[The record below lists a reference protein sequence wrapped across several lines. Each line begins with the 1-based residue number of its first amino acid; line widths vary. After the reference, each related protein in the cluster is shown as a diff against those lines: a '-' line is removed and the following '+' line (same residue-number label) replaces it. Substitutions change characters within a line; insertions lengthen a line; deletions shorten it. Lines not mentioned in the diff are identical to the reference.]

1 MKTVY
6 SFLFAG
12 FVLLLL
18 GCKGHIKTITVSA
31 KDGGVTFVK
40 TNSQGKI
47 DTTPQRHQ
55 QYLTKSDNL
64 TIEVTGLTP
73 NQTATIKATQS
84 YQAITSEPQLK
95 NPLSELPNTPS
106 SEINEEAEE
115 KLKTS
120 EDLKDAT
127 ISQLKT
133 DELELTSLKAEK
145 QGLMSDSANRSK
157 TTEKQKK
164 LDEKIAE
171 KQSEIDKENKSL
183 LSQKRMI
190 DSLTILTKFN
200 LGSQLYSE
208 YYTSL
213 FSSTTKEILN
223 SRIVDLEKEIVGF
236 YASIDS
242 MDIVRFP
249 SLNGSYRTMCVE
261 LNDLKNHL
269 VNFSFTQKLEIFP
282 YKERVDITVDL
293 NTTKVSAKSGS
304 TENTP
309 VTSRIYTG
317 EFITRRSFKMLV
329 SAGFHTLISDGANVR
344 NFANHDSTIVDRKG
358 INVVPSFGTYLHAT
372 WRVQDALIGFGLGTG
387 IPFSSDSGNDLT
399 PNFSLFGTTMFQT
412 DAGRMG
418 FNIGVGLRKVNYLSP
433 GYSVGDAISSDVTV
447 IPTYGRW
454 RPTLMVGVS
463 YTIPEKEA
471 N

>member
-40 TNSQGKI
+40 TSSQGKI
-47 DTTPQRHQ
+47 DITPQRHQ

-95 NPLSELPNTPS
+95 NPLSDLPATS
-106 SEINEEAEE
+106 STEPTEGVDQDEENA
-115 KLKTS
+115 S
-120 EDLKDAT
+120 EDVDTTEQNVVAKREKVAQFNKENRTFLDNPSTPENVKTKMDYDKMRKDLA
-127 ISQLKT
+127 K
-133 DELELTSLKAEK
+133 DELML
-145 QGLMSDSANRSK
+145 D
-157 TTEKQKK
+157 KK
-164 LDEKIAE
+164 IRKRD
-171 KQSEIDKENKSL
+171 SL
-183 LSQKRMI
+183 LVLQR
-190 DSLTILTKFN
+190 FN
-200 LGSQLYSE
+200 EGNQLYSK
-208 YYTSL
+208 YYHYF
-213 FSSTTKEILN
+213 FSAVSEIELDTLVKALNKKIDTLYFNIDKTKVADFSNLSKKYNNLQI
-223 SRIVDLEKEIVGF
+223 
-236 YASIDS
+236 
-242 MDIVRFP
+242 
-249 SLNGSYRTMCVE
+249 E
-261 LNDLKNHL
+261 LNELRNRM
-269 VNFSFTQKLEIFP
+269 VNYSFTQKLEIFP